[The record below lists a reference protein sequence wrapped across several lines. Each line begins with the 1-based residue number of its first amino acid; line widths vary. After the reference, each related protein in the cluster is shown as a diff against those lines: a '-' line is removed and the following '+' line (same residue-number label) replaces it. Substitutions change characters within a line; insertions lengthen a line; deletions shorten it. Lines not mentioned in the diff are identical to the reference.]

1 MPAATV
7 WRALERTETWLAGAS
22 PTSTTARPGVRPCSA
37 FSPVTAAATRAVNPA
52 AKALP
57 SIKSA
62 SPAVL
67 LAALL
72 VKALSPIDL
81 AGGASSPERRARRLS
96 DCDAHWSRPASPR
109 SRSRLSAS
117 GYHATAR
124 ALRRSGLPAPQPRVH
139 LHRPP

>member
-1 MPAATV
+1 MLFFNTPATTQTTPYLHTLSLHD
-7 WRALERTETWLAGAS
+7 ALPTAVGRTYTWLAGSS

-81 AGGASSPERRARRLS
+81 AGGASSPERRGRRLS
-96 DCDAHWSRPASPR
+96 D
-109 SRSRLSAS
+109 
-117 GYHATAR
+117 
-124 ALRRSGLPAPQPRVH
+124 
-139 LHRPP
+139 

>member
-1 MPAATV
+1 MLLVFFFFKQKTAYDMRISDWSSDV
-7 WRALERTETWLAGAS
+7 CSSDLWLAGSS

-37 FSPVTAAATRAVNPA
+37 FSPVTAAATRAVNLA

-81 AGGASSPERRARRLS
+81 SGGASSPDRPGRPLS
-96 DCDAHWSRPASPR
+96 DCATHLSRPP
-109 SRSRLSAS
+109 
-117 GYHATAR
+117 
-124 ALRRSGLPAPQPRVH
+124 
-139 LHRPP
+139 RPPPHSPPHPP